1 MKKFLSLFLLAIPML
16 AFVSCHD
23 DNDLPDV
30 DFNFTFENATKVDG
44 KLYAVQ
50 GQPFKV
56 ASIEVINK
64 DANKGAMI
72 TAANYYW
79 DYYYIGSSVQPPYAF
94 EIQLSEDT
102 PLGQHLLEMQAPLF
116 AEDKEA
122 ATAVVSFTVEVVASA
137 EDIPEAGGETTFTVT
152 PSTSSTATD

>member
-30 DFNFTFENATKVDG
+30 DFNFTFENATRVDG

-56 ASIEVINK
+56 ASIEDKNK
-64 DANKGAMI
+64 DSNKPAMI

-79 DYYYIGSSVQPPYAF
+79 DYYYIGSSIQPPFAF
-94 EIQLSEDT
+94 EVQLSEET
-102 PLGQHLLEMQAPLF
+102 PLGEHLLEVQAPLF

-122 ATAVVSFTVEVVASA
+122 ATAVVSFKVQVVASA
-137 EDIPEAGGETTFTVT
+137 DDIPQAGESSFSVK
-152 PSTSSTATD
+152 PSTSSSATD

>member
-30 DFNFTFENATKVDG
+30 DFNFTFENATRVDG

-56 ASIEVINK
+56 ASIEVKNK
-64 DANKGAMI
+64 DSNKPAMI

-79 DYYYIGSSVQPPYAF
+79 DYYYIGSSIQPPFAF
-94 EIQLSEDT
+94 EVQLSEET
-102 PLGQHLLEMQAPLF
+102 PLGEHLLEVQAPLF

-122 ATAVVSFTVEVVASA
+122 ATAVVSFKVQVVASA
-137 EDIPEAGGETTFTVT
+137 DDIPQAGESSFTVK
-152 PSTSSTATD
+152 PSTSSSATD

>member
-1 MKKFLSLFLLAIPML
+1 ML

-30 DFNFTFENATKVDG
+30 DFNFTFENATRVDG

-56 ASIEVINK
+56 ASIEVKNK
-64 DANKGAMI
+64 DSNKPAMI

-79 DYYYIGSSVQPPYAF
+79 DYYYIGSSIQPPFAF
-94 EIQLSEDT
+94 EVQLSEET
-102 PLGQHLLEMQAPLF
+102 PLGEHLLEVQAPLF

-122 ATAVVSFTVEVVASA
+122 ATAVVSFKVQVVASA
-137 EDIPEAGGETTFTVT
+137 DDIPQAGESSFSVK
-152 PSTSSTATD
+152 PSTSSSATD

>member
-30 DFNFTFENATKVDG
+30 DFNFTFENATRVDG

-56 ASIEVINK
+56 ASIEVKNK
-64 DANKGAMI
+64 DGNKPAMI

-79 DYYYIGSSVQPPYAF
+79 DYYYIGSSIQPPFAF
-94 EIQLSEDT
+94 EVQLSEET
-102 PLGQHLLEMQAPLF
+102 PLGEHLLEVQAPLF

-122 ATAVVSFTVEVVASA
+122 ATAVVSFKVQVVASA
-137 EDIPEAGGETTFTVT
+137 DDIPQAGESSFTVK
-152 PSTSSTATD
+152 PSTSSSATD

>member
-30 DFNFTFENATKVDG
+30 DFNFTFENATRVDG

-56 ASIEVINK
+56 ASIEVKNK
-64 DANKGAMI
+64 DSNKPAMI

-79 DYYYIGSSVQPPYAF
+79 DYYYIGSSIQPPFAF
-94 EIQLSEDT
+94 EVQLSEET
-102 PLGQHLLEMQAPLF
+102 PLGEHLLEVQAPLF

-122 ATAVVSFTVEVVASA
+122 ATAVVSFKVQVVASA
-137 EDIPEAGGETTFTVT
+137 DDIPQAGESSFSVK
-152 PSTSSTATD
+152 PSTSSSATD